1 MPGLLQPKECDPPL
15 PKDSPVSCFDQLYYE
30 TWECSAHTIAI
41 SPSIYDFSW
50 DWETWHK
57 NGGELW
63 CEVELPIVTR
73 HPTLPLPEV
82 ERPDSVIMVSPPTP
96 HPGRLWREDCC
107 GGVVPVESL
116 DVPAIQETRH
126 TKCISAYLWPGPACQ
141 GYEDEMVTT
150 CADKTRILEHDEATP
165 AKWWCRKVQSR

>member
-1 MPGLLQPKECDPPL
+1 MKTTLAVLLLAAMAGAQVPL
-15 PKDSPVSCFDQLYYE
+15 PPV
-30 TWECSAHTIAI
+30 CSAVWLNGERVA
-41 SPSIYDFSW
+41 YDC
-50 DWETWHK
+50 K
-57 NGGELW
+57 GEPTLPDP
-63 CEVELPIVTR
+63 EYLEFRLPIVTR

-82 ERPDSVIMVSPPTP
+82 ERPIWWQYEGKIWGLATPTRQ
-96 HPGRLWREDCC
+96 GRLWREDCC

-150 CADKTRILEHDEATP
+150 CADKTRILEHDEQP
-165 AKWWCRKVQSR
+165 APNTKFWCRKVQSR